1 MGKSVP
7 EERRKYSAFPEQMKA
22 INQVVVPKTKAGTM

>member
-7 EERRKYSAFPEQMKA
+7 EERRKYSAFSEQMKA
-22 INQVVVPKTKAGTM
+22 INQAVVPKTKPGAM